1 MKVLVAHE
9 GKQHS
14 FKTAEALFSNDC
26 LTQYIT
32 TVYDKPFSLTRF
44 VKCLLRG
51 NNKKKC
57 SSRKSIILP
66 NDKVTQYCEFWA
78 LVRMFVTKLPI
89 LKKYNDKY
97 YCWLHDSF
105 GRKVAKYAIKNNV
118 DAVIMYDT
126 NANSCWKILEEQAP
140 HIKRILDVTIGNRL
154 YLKNIYEKDAALFH
168 DTAKDILAEQK
179 EVFSEQA
186 QKRLKEEISLS
197 QFFLAGSNFVK
208 ESLEYSNVSSE
219 KIFVVNYGVDLDKF
233 SFKVKKGSKPLR
245 LLYTGNC
252 SYRKGLHH
260 LLKVVTL
267 YQESEVKLYIA
278 GGYNIDS
285 PLYEKYS
292 NDDRIEFLGFVTHD
306 VLHEVYLKSHVFVL
320 PSLAEGFAMV
330 SLEAMSE
337 GLPVICTKNAGC
349 NDIIVNG
356 EDGFVIDAS
365 DEKALKEKIDWFLN
379 NMDKIETMSIAAK
392 NSVSN
397 HSWNDYSNHL
407 YETILKIV

>member
-1 MKVLVAHE
+1 MKIIVAHE

-14 FKTAEALFSNDC
+14 FKTAEAIYKNKSLC
-26 LTQYIT
+26 YYVT
-32 TVYDKPFSLTRF
+32 TIYDKPWSLTRI
-44 VKCLLRG
+44 VKMFLSG
-51 NNKKKC
+51 NMKKKC
-57 SSRKSIILP
+57 ASHKSNILP
-66 NDKVTQYCEFWA
+66 NSIVKQYCEWKG
-78 LVRMFVTKLPI
+78 LLRMFISKIPFLDRFFQ
-89 LKKYNDKY
+89 NY
-97 YCWLHDSF
+97 YDWLHDSF
-105 GRKVAKYAIKNNV
+105 GKEVAKLAIKNNV

-126 NANSCWKILEEQAP
+126 NANSCWKILEKQAP

-154 YLKNIYEKDAALFH
+154 YLKNIYEKDAALFQE
-168 DTAKDILAEQK
+168 TAQGILAEQK
-179 EVFSEQA
+179 EVFSEQV
-186 QKRLKEEISLS
+186 QKRLEEEISLS
-197 QFFLAGSNFVK
+197 HFFLAGSNFVK
-208 ESLEYSNVSSE
+208 ESLIYSKVPSE

-233 SFKVKKGSKPLR
+233 CFKVKKGTKPLR
-245 LLYTGNC
+245 LLYTGYC

-260 LLKVVTL
+260 LLKIVTH
-267 YQESEVKLYIA
+267 YKESEVKLYIA
-278 GGYNIDS
+278 GGYSIDS

-356 EDGFVIDAS
+356 ENGFVIDAS
-365 DEKALKEKIDWFLN
+365 DEKALKERIDWFLN
-379 NMDKIETMSIAAK
+379 NLDKIETMSIAAK

-397 HSWNDYSNHL
+397 HSWSDYSNHL